1 MARVTTTKA
10 KAARASWQE
19 RAETWRDKIQVAKI
33 LHRLE
38 DCALGLIEMTNQQI
52 KSCEI
57 LLNRVMPTLSAS
69 EITHT
74 QPRANAQDMLDRLKK
89 AVGDEAYNK
98 LAPEYV
104 PNEVNNEVK
113 H

>member
-1 MARVTTTKA
+1 MARVSTTKA

-19 RAETWRDKIQVAKI
+19 RAETWRDKIKVSS
-33 LHRLE
+33 LLTRLQG
-38 DCALGLIEMTNQQI
+38 CAEGTNDMTTQQI
-52 KSCEI
+52 KACEI

-74 QPRANAQDMLDRLKK
+74 QPQVNAQSMLDRLKA
-89 AVGDEAYNK
+89 AVGEEVYNK
-98 LAPEYV
+98 LAPDYT
-104 PNEVNNEVK
+104 PTDLEV

>member
-10 KAARASWQE
+10 KASRASWQE

-33 LHRLE
+33 LNRLE
-38 DCALGLIEMTNQQI
+38 ACALGTEEMTNQQI

-69 EITHT
+69 EITHIK
-74 QPRANAQDMLDRLKK
+74 PKANAQHILARLKE
-89 AVGDEAYNK
+89 AVGEEAYNK
-98 LAPEYV
+98 LAPNYLPTDHSETQ
-104 PNEVNNEVK
+104 